1 MLGPDTEFLV
11 SDADPQ
17 ITENGHTALVMLLTD
32 KGQIALHM
40 ERSVL
45 ESLVQR
51 AIDRLALV
59 IRAAPQR

>member
-17 ITENGHTALVMLLTD
+17 ITGNGHTALVMLLTD